1 MGAVDG
7 GGAFGFEVTD
17 FFIMLLRLVTTMSA
31 TTTAITTKPSVR
43 PTAKPIVPSPDGPN
57 VPPPVAS
64 EF

>member
-1 MGAVDG
+1 MGTVDG
-7 GGAFGFEVTD
+7 GGAFGFEAKD

-31 TTTAITTKPSVR
+31 TTTAITTKPSVK